1 MKRFYKQVAVVAED
15 GFFLITLDGKQVRS
29 PGRARLALPTE
40 ALADCVAEEWRE
52 QKENIVPER
61 MPMTRFVNSAI
72 DRVRPRIQEVIDEIA
87 GYAATDLLCYRTGS
101 PEELAAHQVSA
112 WQPLLDW
119 AAERYGAKLRVTQS
133 ITPIAQDEAAL
144 AVIRDE
150 VAARD
155 EYALSGLHSLTTASA
170 SIVLALVVSEGH
182 IGANAAAAASLLE
195 ETFQAENWGEDPEA
209 AARWGS
215 ITAEMK
221 AAARFLTV
229 AQLKPS

>member
-29 PGRARLALPTE
+29 PGRARLELPTE

-101 PEELAAHQVSA
+101 PEELAARQVSA

-119 AAERYGAKLRVTQS
+119 AAER
-133 ITPIAQDEAAL
+133 
-144 AVIRDE
+144 
-150 VAARD
+150 
-155 EYALSGLHSLTTASA
+155 
-170 SIVLALVVSEGH
+170 
-182 IGANAAAAASLLE
+182 
-195 ETFQAENWGEDPEA
+195 
-209 AARWGS
+209 
-215 ITAEMK
+215 
-221 AAARFLTV
+221 
-229 AQLKPS
+229 